1 MWVDVVGEIKR
12 RFLRKPTTGL
22 PASQPALVF
31 QQGDGC
37 GGTGLTLTPANGNY
51 SSLFIWLHGLGD
63 TPFSWYGKLLIFPYN
78 FIFPSDYTGTM
89 AQFAIRSM
97 PDTKFVLPLAPT
109 RKITV
114 YHGTSMQA
122 WYDIFGLDDKC
133 AQDRERIAES
143 TVCRSFYIIFD

>member
-1 MWVDVVGEIKR
+1 MS
-12 RFLRKPTTGL
+12 PTA
-22 PASQPALVF
+22 PKS
-31 QQGDGC
+31 
-37 GGTGLTLTPANGNY
+37 
-51 SSLFIWLHGLGD
+51 
-63 TPFSWYGKLLIFPYN
+63 
-78 FIFPSDYTGTM
+78 TGTM

-114 YHGTSMQA
+114 YHGTSMHA

-143 TVCRSFYIIFD
+143 TVRVCDFPSILHLLV

>member
-1 MWVDVVGEIKR
+1 MIEFG
-12 RFLRKPTTGL
+12 
-22 PASQPALVF
+22 
-31 QQGDGC
+31 
-37 GGTGLTLTPANGNY
+37 
-51 SSLFIWLHGLGD
+51 
-63 TPFSWYGKLLIFPYN
+63 
-78 FIFPSDYTGTM
+78 TGTM

-114 YHGTSMQA
+114 YHGTSMHA

-143 TVCRSFYIIFD
+143 TVRTMGVELVFIAPPR

>member
-1 MWVDVVGEIKR
+1 
-12 RFLRKPTTGL
+12 
-22 PASQPALVF
+22 
-31 QQGDGC
+31 
-37 GGTGLTLTPANGNY
+37 
-51 SSLFIWLHGLGD
+51 
-63 TPFSWYGKLLIFPYN
+63 
-78 FIFPSDYTGTM
+78 M

-114 YHGTSMQA
+114 YHGTSMHA

-143 TVCRSFYIIFD
+143 TVRTMGVELVFIAPPR